1 VSIDISAGPAAADL
15 PPEAVLQLSEV
26 FKPRSTF
33 RFDVACVGLGYVGL
47 PTALAFHAARSRVLG
62 FDACAERLAVI
73 AAKRVDLLD
82 SDQARL
88 DHALG
93 GDAFTLTDDPGLLA
107 EAQAVIIAVP
117 TPVDEYQL
125 PDLAILRSAC
135 ASVVANAV
143 LGQIIIL
150 TSTSYVGSTQEM
162 LVAPL
167 AARGFTIGEDIHV
180 AFSPERIDPGN
191 DRHAH
196 EDVARVVG
204 GATPECARAAMAVLG
219 AYAVNL
225 HAVSSTKVAEM
236 TKLFE
241 NTFRAVNIALANE
254 LAEISRAFQID
265 VAEVITAAATK
276 PFGFMAFMPLAAQ
289 PPVSSSQ
296 RPESVTELCTWLEKY
311 PPRADAPGHGYLRRK
326 RLTDLTLLLLLSP
339 LWLTLLGLVALLVFA
354 GSWGDPVLFRQHRTG
369 KGLRRF
375 VMFKFRTMV
384 PNAEELKAQ
393 LQHLNLR
400 TWPDFKV
407 DPDPRVTRL
416 GGFLRRT
423 SLDELPQLINVLR
436 GDMALVG
443 PRPTTLPP
451 DAYEPWQLARFNGP
465 SGVTG
470 LWQIA
475 GRGRPSFVE
484 RVHLDLAYLERACWR
499 LDAEILIRTLPQ
511 LLLRRGA

>member
-1 VSIDISAGPAAADL
+1 MSTDVSAGPAAADL

-62 FDACAERLAVI
+62 FDVCAERLALI

-107 EAQAVIIAVP
+107 EAQVVIIAVP

-143 LGQIIIL
+143 QGQIIIL

-204 GATPECARAAMAVLG
+204 GATPECARAAMAALG
-219 AYAVNL
+219 AYAINL
-225 HAVSSTKVAEM
+225 FPVSSAEVAEM

-254 LAEISRAFQID
+254 LAEISRAFKID

-276 PFGFMAFMPLAAQ
+276 PFGFMAFMPG
-289 PPVSSSQ
+289 
-296 RPESVTELCTWLEKY
+296 
-311 PPRADAPGHGYLRRK
+311 PGVGGHCIPCDPHYLLWQLRRK
-326 RLTDLTLLLLLSP
+326 RLATPIIEQTMQSIASRPLRVVDRVTEVLS
-339 LWLTLLGLVALLVFA
+339 LAGRGIKEARVLVLGVAYKPDVQDVRESPA
-354 GSWGDPVLFRQHRTG
+354 IEIIT
-369 KGLRRF
+369 GLRALGAIVDF
-375 VMFKFRTMV
+375 HDPLVEV
-384 PNAEELKAQ
+384 
-393 LQHLNLR
+393 LR
-400 TWPDFKV
+400 LPGGESMKSV
-407 DPDPRVTRL
+407 ADPRQYDADLVLVHTLHQCLDLSWLEDAPLILDTSYRL
-416 GGFLRRT
+416 R
-423 SLDELPQLINVLR
+423 ELPQLF
-436 GDMALVG
+436 
-443 PRPTTLPP
+443 TL
-451 DAYEPWQLARFNGP
+451 
-465 SGVTG
+465 
-470 LWQIA
+470 
-475 GRGRPSFVE
+475 
-484 RVHLDLAYLERACWR
+484 
-499 LDAEILIRTLPQ
+499 
-511 LLLRRGA
+511 